1 MSRSLKNQLTF
12 AINQNFS
19 EGTDKHSIKAEN
31 KDMSENVY
39 SYNEKYRLSDVMNN
53 FENYLKDNEIK
64 IKEVSQIQTKHIQSF
79 LNDKSTSCTQNTIN
93 SYTNSF
99 YKIQNVLNATF
110 KTCNLTWRDTLVIP
124 GAISKSSQTRGADSV
139 ISRADYDKL
148 IDYAKENYSQSG
160 ACIILQN
167 EFGVRVEEITRI
179 KLDNINLERQEI
191 TFQCKGGKNLTRAF
205 SLATKQHLE
214 KVLEHKH
221 DTKGYRLFS
230 INGSSLNKY
239 LLRTQDTFGM
249 ERHSNHDIRRLIA
262 QEKYDSYRN
271 AGLNPK
277 EALSA
282 TSIWLNHVSPRDEMI
297 TKSYIH
303 IH

>member
-1 MSRSLKNQLTF
+1 M
-12 AINQNFS
+12 
-19 EGTDKHSIKAEN
+19 
-31 KDMSENVY
+31 
-39 SYNEKYRLSDVMNN
+39 
-53 FENYLKDNEIK
+53 
-64 IKEVSQIQTKHIQSF
+64 
-79 LNDKSTSCTQNTIN
+79 
-93 SYTNSF
+93 
-99 YKIQNVLNATF
+99 
-110 KTCNLTWRDTLVIP
+110 
-124 GAISKSSQTRGADSV
+124 
-139 ISRADYDKL
+139 KL
-148 IDYAKENYSQSG
+148 G
-160 ACIILQN
+160 
-167 EFGVRVEEITRI
+167 
-179 KLDNINLERQEI
+179 NINLEQWEI
-191 TFQCKGGKNLTRAF
+191 TFQCKGGKDLTRTF
-205 SLATKQHLE
+205 SLEAKQYLE